1 MSTRFLVPALIS
13 GMILTVCTI
22 SLTLVCSLFIYF
34 VRVLVIPFGPST
46 RHEQSLALILKRILT
61 SCSTQDMQCVE
72 NCDDPDP
79 RRHVLYEQ
87 PVWQTLQ
94 MFRMSPPLS
103 VSTATHLTALT
114 PSWGNALWVSFSL
127 LLLPRLRPSW
137 AVSGFLPVLYEL
149 LAKRWRAGSIQLP
162 EEDSDADLS
171 ESQKLPPQKLT
182 GRRILLLWL
191 PALCDLTG
199 TTVRSFLRLRHS
211 VAQFVNLRD

>member
-1 MSTRFLVPALIS
+1 MPPRFLVPALIS
-13 GMILTVCTI
+13 GMILTVRTV
-22 SLTLVCSLFIYF
+22 SPTAVCSLFIYF

-46 RHEQSLALILKRILT
+46 RHEQSLVLCLWRILT

-94 MFRMSPPLS
+94 MFRMSPLS
-103 VSTATHLTALT
+103 VSTATYLSRSSSQLGKCFVRFFLFRFC
-114 PSWGNALWVSFSL
+114 PC
-127 LLLPRLRPSW
+127 LRPSW
-137 AVSGFLPVLYEL
+137 AVSGFLPVLYEFI
-149 LAKRWRAGSIQLP
+149 AKRWRAGSIRLP
-162 EEDSDADLS
+162 EEDSDGSLADLS
-171 ESQKLPPQKLT
+171 ESQKLPPQELT

-211 VAQFVNLRD
+211 S